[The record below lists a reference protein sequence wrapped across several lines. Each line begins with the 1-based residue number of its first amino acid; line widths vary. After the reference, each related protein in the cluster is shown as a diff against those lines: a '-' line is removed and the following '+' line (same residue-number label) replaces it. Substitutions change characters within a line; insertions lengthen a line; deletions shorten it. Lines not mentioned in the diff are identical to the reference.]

1 MTAQTPIP
9 LRADPAALRQAERR
23 SFMRAAAAAFIGHR
37 DREDPVKWL
46 VFRPPRWT
54 VTTFPDRPRPP
65 RLFLSVCRRVAGI
78 EGTVFRPSAGLAEVK
93 TSRARTHNPAVGAA
107 R

>member
-78 EGTVFRPSAGLAEVK
+78 EGTRRLPAIGRI
-93 TSRARTHNPAVGAA
+93 SRGENLKGAYS
-107 R
+107 